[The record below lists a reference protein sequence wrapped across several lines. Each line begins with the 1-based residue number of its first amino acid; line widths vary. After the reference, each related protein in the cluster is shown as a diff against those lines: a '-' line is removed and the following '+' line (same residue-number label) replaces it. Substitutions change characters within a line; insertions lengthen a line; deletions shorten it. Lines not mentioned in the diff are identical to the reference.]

1 MMQKIETQLIHPMTF
16 IVIAIAMTSV
26 TYGFGRYA
34 YGLFLPSLRVE
45 FSASTAQLGLIASA
59 NAATY
64 LVSTV
69 LASAYAIYFRPTSM
83 MVLACAVAIAGLLT
97 AGLATSI
104 EGVVFGIVLAGVGGG
119 ILSPALFEA
128 LEAWLPEEW
137 KVKAIGAVSAGATPG
152 MVITALAAYGA
163 ADAWRLAWIMMGLVG
178 LAVAVVSFAMLPN
191 VALHRDAK
199 GPKVPL
205 EVSLFIQ
212 SRNYIL
218 YFTLLI
224 YGLVFSVYLTFA
236 VDLLNSVGQLSTL
249 QGQLFWAALGAA
261 GLPAVASGF
270 VITAIGL
277 PLFLR
282 LTFLL
287 CATAYALVALAPS
300 SLFVVLLSSLLFG
313 YTSIAIGSGLL
324 VWSLRIFKD
333 RPSIGSGVVFFL
345 FSATAIVGP
354 VVGGLLIDWVGSTGL
369 FGALAGLSVIVAI
382 ILTERRL
389 T

>member
-1 MMQKIETQLIHPMTF
+1 MMQKVEAPLIHPVTF

-178 LAVAVVSFAMLPN
+178 LAVAVVSFVMLPN

-369 FGALAGLSVIVAI
+369 FGALASLSVIVAI

>member
-1 MMQKIETQLIHPMTF
+1 MTQKVETQLINPVTF

-34 YGLFLPSLRVE
+34 YGLFLPSLRTE

-69 LASAYAIYFRPTSM
+69 LASAYAIYFRPASM

-97 AGLATSI
+97 AGLTTSI

-152 MVITALAAYGA
+152 MVITALTAYGA

-178 LAVAVVSFAMLPN
+178 LAVAVVSFIMLPN
-191 VALHRDAK
+191 GALHRDAR

-212 SRNYIL
+212 GRNYVL
-218 YFTLLI
+218 YFTLLV

-236 VDLLNSVGQLSTL
+236 VDLLNNVGQLSNL

-287 CATAYALVALAPS
+287 CATAYALVALTPT

-382 ILTERRL
+382 VLTERRL

>member
-1 MMQKIETQLIHPMTF
+1 MMQKIEAPLIHPITF

-152 MVITALAAYGA
+152 MVTTALAAYGA

-382 ILTERRL
+382 ILTERIL

>member
-1 MMQKIETQLIHPMTF
+1 MMQKVEAPLIHPVTF

-178 LAVAVVSFAMLPN
+178 LAVAVVSFVMLPN

-218 YFTLLI
+218 YFTLLV

>member
-1 MMQKIETQLIHPMTF
+1 MMQKVEAPLIHPVTF

-178 LAVAVVSFAMLPN
+178 LAVAVVSFVMLPN

>member
-1 MMQKIETQLIHPMTF
+1 MMQKIETQLIYPITF

-34 YGLFLPSLRVE
+34 YGLFLPSLRAE

-163 ADAWRLAWIMMGLVG
+163 ADAWRLAWIIMGLVG
-178 LAVAVVSFAMLPN
+178 LSVAVVSFVMLPN

-236 VDLLNSVGQLSTL
+236 VDLLNSVGQLSNL